1 MSMIL
6 FYVYIRAESESDI
19 RFSPTRLDFDAHEV
33 TIFKKQ
39 QKIKK
44 LFSRNSDQ

>member
-19 RFSPTRLDFDAHEV
+19 RFSPTRLDFAAHEF
-33 TIFKKQ
+33 TLLKKKEN
-39 QKIKK
+39 QKII
-44 LFSRNSDQ
+44 S